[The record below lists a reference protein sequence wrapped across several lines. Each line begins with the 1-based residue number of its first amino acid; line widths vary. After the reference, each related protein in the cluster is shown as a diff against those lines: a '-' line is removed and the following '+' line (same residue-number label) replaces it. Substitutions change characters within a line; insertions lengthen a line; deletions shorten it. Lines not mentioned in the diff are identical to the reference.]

1 MKNDVLNSR
10 FVEYTLICGCP
21 LISSGSNGTFF
32 YNNGARETQ
41 RVQLPIIIKKFWITI
56 AV

>member
-21 LISSGSNGTFF
+21 LISSGLNDTFF
-32 YNNGARETQ
+32 FNNGLERLNECNYQ
-41 RVQLPIIIKKFWITI
+41 
-56 AV
+56 